1 MNRQDFNEIKE
12 KFEKDS
18 QKKKISRWLNYLSIL
33 IATLGVGIITTY
45 KFDNFNP
52 NGNDKIDNSIKIQEL
67 ENQILKL
74 KSERIIS
81 KNSIDSMK
89 ISKVDNDKFNLS
101 AEVFTL
107 KSQIESLNKVILD
120 NPEKAIS
127 VPLLKVEIQNQ
138 KDQNEKEIKSIKD
151 DIARVYDIN
160 KWIIG
165 LVFTMLV
172 SIIILNISNLFVKN
186 KKE

>member
-1 MNRQDFNEIKE
+1 MNKQDFNEIKE

-18 QKKKISRWLNYLSIL
+18 QKKKISKGLNYLSIL
-33 IATLGVGIITTY
+33 VATLGTVIITTY
-45 KFDNFNP
+45 TFDNFNP
-52 NGNDKIDNSIKIQEL
+52 NPINIIDNSTKIQEL
-67 ENQILKL
+67 ENQITKL
-74 KSERIIS
+74 KSELTSS
-81 KNSIDSMK
+81 KNIIDSLN
-89 ISKVDNDKFNLS
+89 ITKVDGNTSNLNL
-101 AEVFTL
+101 EVVNL
-107 KSQIESLNKVILD
+107 KRQIESLNKVILD

-127 VPLLKVEIQNQ
+127 VPLLKIEIQNQ

>member
-1 MNRQDFNEIKE
+1 MNKQDFNEIKE

-33 IATLGVGIITTY
+33 IATLGVIIITTY
-45 KFDNFNP
+45 TFDNFNP
-52 NGNDKIDNSIKIQEL
+52 NLINEIDNSTKIQEL
-67 ENQILKL
+67 ENQITKL
-74 KSERIIS
+74 KSELIIS
-81 KNSIDSMK
+81 KNTIDTLK
-89 ISKVDNDKFNLS
+89 ISKLDGVKSSLNL
-101 AEVFTL
+101 EVETL
-107 KSQIESLNKVILD
+107 KRQIGTLNKVILD

>member
-1 MNRQDFNEIKE
+1 MNKQDFNEIKE

-33 IATLGVGIITTY
+33 IATLGAAIITTY
-45 KFDNFNP
+45 TFDNLNP
-52 NGNDKIDNSIKIQEL
+52 NLTNKIENSAKIEEL
-67 ENQILKL
+67 ESKILKL
-74 KSERIIS
+74 NSALIIS
-81 KNSIDSMK
+81 KKTIDSLK
-89 ISKVDNDKFNLS
+89 ISKVDSDKSNLNS
-101 AEVFTL
+101 EVLTL
-107 KSQIESLNKVILD
+107 KRQIESLNKVILD

-172 SIIILNISNLFVKN
+172 SIIILNISNLFAKN
-186 KKE
+186 KKD

>member
-1 MNRQDFNEIKE
+1 MNKQDFSEIKE

-33 IATLGVGIITTY
+33 IATLGVAIITTY
-45 KFDNFNP
+45 TFDNINP
-52 NGNDKIDNSIKIQEL
+52 NVINKIDNSAKIQEL
-67 ENQILKL
+67 ENQIIKL
-74 KSERIIS
+74 KSELIVS
-81 KNSIDSMK
+81 KNAIDSLK
-89 ISKVDNDKFNLS
+89 ISKLDGVTSNLNS
-101 AEVFTL
+101 EVETL
-107 KSQIESLNKVILD
+107 KRQISTLNKVILD

-138 KDQNEKEIKSIKD
+138 KDQNEKEINSIKD

-172 SIIILNISNLFVKN
+172 SIIILNISNLFLKN